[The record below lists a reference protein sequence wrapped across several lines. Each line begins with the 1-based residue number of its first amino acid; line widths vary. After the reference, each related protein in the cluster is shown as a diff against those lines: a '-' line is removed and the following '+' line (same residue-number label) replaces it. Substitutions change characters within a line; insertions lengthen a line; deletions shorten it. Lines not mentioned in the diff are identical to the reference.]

1 MTNDSHAIPPASA
14 QVLAQRRAGVLLHPT
29 SLPEEGG
36 SGAFGRHAYRFVDFL
51 AGAGMSL
58 WQMLPLGPTHSD
70 LSPYQ
75 CLSVFAG
82 NPLLIDLLG
91 LVEEGWLAQAQPTL
105 PGEAPGL
112 RIQRALSD
120 GLAGFAERAS
130 EEQREAFESFRR
142 DQAFWL
148 DDYCLYQALRDEH
161 GRVSWLDWPAPLRD
175 RDAEALH
182 EARVRLATPIERV
195 AFEQFVFDRQWRALK
210 RYANDRGVLLFGDM
224 PIFVAHDSAE
234 VWGRREY
241 FTLDDHG
248 HAVTVAGVPPDY
260 FSATGQ
266 YWGNPHYRWERMRED
281 GFYWWQRR
289 IEHQLSLFDVLRIDH
304 FRGFEAYWE
313 IPADAPNAIGGHW
326 VKAPGDALFDTLQRE
341 LGPLPL
347 VAEDLGLI
355 TPEVDAL
362 RHRYGLPG
370 MKVLQFAFEGG
381 AANPYLPHNH
391 APDFVVYTGTHDNNT
406 TVGWFES
413 ASAELRA
420 HVQEY
425 LGSPSEAMPWPLI
438 RAAYA
443 SVAGI
448 AVVPMQDVL
457 GLNGEHRMN
466 TPGVTEDNWR
476 WSFSWDQVPAGLTQR
491 LRGLAELYGRL
502 PDQQA

>member
-1 MTNDSHAIPPASA
+1 MTTDPHATLPAGA
-14 QVLAQRRAGVLLHPT
+14 ELLTKRRAGVLLHPT
-29 SLPEEGG
+29 SLPDEGG

-51 AGAGMSL
+51 AEAGMSL
-58 WQMLPLGPTHSD
+58 WQMLPLGPTHAD

-91 LVEEGWLAQAQPTL
+91 LVEEGWLAQAPPQTADEP
-105 PGEAPGL
+105 PGL
-112 RIQRALSD
+112 RIQRALAEA
-120 GLAGFAERAS
+120 LEGFNERAS
-130 EEQREAFESFRR
+130 VEQRDAFAAFRR

-161 GRVSWLDWPAPLRD
+161 GRVSWLEWPAPLRD
-175 RDAEALH
+175 REPDALH
-182 EARVRLATPIERV
+182 QARTRLAVDIERV

-210 RYANDRGVLLFGDM
+210 GYANGKGVLLFGDM

-248 HAVTVAGVPPDY
+248 RALTVAGVPPDY

-266 YWGNPHYRWERMRED
+266 YWGNPHYRWERMHED
-281 GFYWWQRR
+281 GFYWWRRR

-313 IPADAPNAIGGHW
+313 IPADAPNAISGKW
-326 VKAPGDALFDTLQRE
+326 VKAPGDALFDTLRRE
-341 LGPLPL
+341 LGSLPL
-347 VAEDLGLI
+347 VAEDLGVI

-362 RHRYGLPG
+362 RHHYGLPG

-381 AANPYLPHNH
+381 ASNPYLPHNH

-406 TVGWFES
+406 TVGWFET
-413 ASAELRA
+413 AAPELQA
-420 HVQEY
+420 HVREY
-425 LGSPSEAMPWPLI
+425 LGSPSEPMPWPLV

-443 SVAGI
+443 SVACS

-457 GLNGEHRMN
+457 ALGGEHRMN
-466 TPGVTEDNWR
+466 TPGVAEGNWR
-476 WSFSWDQVPAGLTQR
+476 WWFAWEQVPAGLTGR
-491 LRGLAELYGRL
+491 LRRMAELYGRV
-502 PDQQA
+502 PEG